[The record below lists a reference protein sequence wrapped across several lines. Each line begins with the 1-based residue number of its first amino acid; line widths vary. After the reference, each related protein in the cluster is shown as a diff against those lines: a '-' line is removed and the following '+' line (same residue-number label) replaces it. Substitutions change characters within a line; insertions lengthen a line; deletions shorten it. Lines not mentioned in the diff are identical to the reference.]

1 MLKRAE
7 TRAAR
12 VRGFVLRRVSRGSS
26 YGQTRGTNRRRWWR
40 ISSKIFRHRRDEN
53 RKTPMKNVKTI
64 GRAEWPPLQSD
75 AVIGAVRSFYDSRRV
90 AVLKKI
96 LARLYGRRP
105 RRSARQSSLVESC
118 AFLLFFFFFFFSPRI
133 HDFQLC
139 RAESV

>member
-26 YGQTRGTNRRRWWR
+26 YGQTRGTNRRRRWR